1 MDATGRAVGD
11 AVEFPTVDVLGCVF
25 FAVETDLVFGG
36 VGADESVL
44 FIIIRILS

>member
-1 MDATGRAVGD
+1 MGD
-11 AVEFPTVDVLGCVF
+11 AVEFPTVDILCCVF